1 MQNSAFVKT
10 VELLAPAKDYASA
23 VAAVD
28 YGADAVYIGGAKF
41 GARQAAGNS
50 AEEIA
55 RVVEYARRYG
65 VRVHAALNTLVWDDE
80 LEEAERQA
88 RELIAAGVDALIV
101 QDMALRRMSLPVELH
116 ASTQVCNSTPEGARF
131 LGEAG
136 FARVIL
142 ERNLSL
148 DEIRA
153 ICSATAAEVECFVHG
168 AICVGFSGRCF
179 LSRSMSGRSGN
190 RGACSQPC
198 RLAWD
203 LTDGQGRTYIAG
215 KHLLSVRDM
224 NLSHRIGDLLDAGVT
239 SFKIEGRLKDTNYIK
254 NVVAYYRRAVD
265 EALAVR
271 PGFVR
276 SSAGE
281 SVPDFTPDPSKS
293 FTRGESEY
301 FFAGKRPG
309 VASFDTP
316 KAVGE
321 YVGRVAKVFGNGF
334 TLLGEAELAPGDGIC
349 FITPH
354 GVTGTNVNAAEGRRI
369 VPNRMEGIVVGA
381 EVYRNSDRLFNLR
394 LERSRTR
401 RVIPAT
407 AVAEVSA
414 EGFAMTYTDCEG
426 VTASAARTVPLD
438 RAKNPGANASAL
450 RVQAMKSGDT
460 IFAVRDAEV
469 RGAEWFVPASLAAE
483 VRREAL
489 SALDEVRRNR
499 PLEHRILPENP
510 AARYPSERL
519 TAEENV
525 TNRLAEAFYRDHGV
539 RQIERGLDLAPT
551 TAGHRVMRSA
561 YCIRREI
568 GECLRE
574 RPRLRGDL
582 YLVHG
587 AHRYRLE
594 FDCAACEMSLIDCT
608 KNLK

>member
-136 FARVIL
+136 FVRVIL

-203 LTDGQGRTYIAG
+203 LTDGRGRTYIAG

-414 EGFAMTYTDCEG
+414 EGFAITYTDCEG

-489 SALDEVRRNR
+489 SALDEARRNR

-539 RQIERGLDLAPT
+539 REIERGLDLAPT

-574 RPRLRGDL
+574 RPQLRGDL
-582 YLVHG
+582 YLEHG

>member
-1 MQNSAFVKT
+1 MQNSVFVKP

-41 GARQAAGNS
+41 GARQAAGNA

-55 RVVEYARRYG
+55 RVAEYAHRFG
-65 VRVHAALNTLVWDDE
+65 VRVHATLNTLLWDDE

-153 ICSATAAEVECFVHG
+153 ICSATTAEVECFVHG
-168 AICVGFSGRCF
+168 AICVGYSGRCF

-203 LTDGQGRTYIAG
+203 LTDGKGRTYIPG

-224 NLSHRIGDLLDAGVT
+224 NLSQRIGDLLDAGVT
-239 SFKIEGRLKDTNYIK
+239 SFKIEGRLKDTNYIR

-276 SSAGE
+276 SSVGE

-321 YVGRVAKVFGNGF
+321 QVGRVAKVSGGSF
-334 TLLGEAELAPGDGIC
+334 TLSGEAELAPGDGIC
-349 FITPH
+349 FISPR
-354 GVTGTNVNAAEGRRI
+354 GVMGTNVNAVEGRRI
-369 VPNRMEGIVVGA
+369 TPNRMDGIVAGA
-381 EVYRNSDRLFNLR
+381 AVYRNSDRLFNLR

-401 RVIPAT
+401 RVIPAA
-407 AVAEVSA
+407 AVAEASA
-414 EGFAMTYTDCEG
+414 EGFTITYTDCEG
-426 VTASAARTVPLD
+426 VAASAGRAVPLD
-438 RAKNPGANASAL
+438 AAKNPGANASAL

-460 IFAVRDAEV
+460 IFTVRDAEV

-483 VRREAL
+483 VRREAFA
-489 SALDEVRRNR
+489 ALDEARRNR
-499 PLEHRILPENP
+499 PLEHRILPDDP
-510 AARYPSERL
+510 AARYPSEEL

-539 RQIERGLDLAPT
+539 VRIERGLDLAPT

-574 RPRLRGDL
+574 RPQLRGDL
-582 YLVHG
+582 YLEHG

-608 KNLK
+608 KNRK

>member
-203 LTDGQGRTYIAG
+203 LADGRGRTYIAG

-334 TLLGEAELAPGDGIC
+334 TLLGEADLAPGDGIC

-369 VPNRMEGIVVGA
+369 VPNRMEGIVAGA

-414 EGFAMTYTDCEG
+414 EGFAITYTDCEG

-489 SALDEVRRNR
+489 SALDEARRNR

-510 AARYPSERL
+510 AAKYPSERL
-519 TAEENV
+519 AAEENV

-539 RQIERGLDLAPT
+539 REIERGLDLAPT

-582 YLVHG
+582 YLEHG